1 MIGKEEGRCPQDSGA
16 GSPLFQSQKRR
27 AQHDARPQ
35 LRVWARRCFPSGSSS
50 GFSYPFLEYHLGS
63 VVADPPPI
71 HHLPVGMFPAP
82 PRGAAFGML
91 GTCAS
96 LKLRGW
102 GRTHRAPPAFW
113 TARSSVPCRCPVGT
127 RRHGCPLPQPRCGA
141 ASEEISVR
149 SVEAARC
156 RWRRPCGAEWSC
168 RGSHAGAVQE

>member
-1 MIGKEEGRCPQDSGA
+1 MPPGQWCRLSAIPKPKAPCPARCAPPASRV
-16 GSPLFQSQKRR
+16 GSEVFSLWVFLWVFLSIS
-27 AQHDARPQ
+27 
-35 LRVWARRCFPSGSSS
+35 RVSPRVRRCSS
-50 GFSYPFLEYHLGS
+50 P
-63 VVADPPPI
+63 PPPI

-82 PRGAAFGML
+82 PRGPAFGML

>member
-1 MIGKEEGRCPQDSGA
+1 MPPGQWCRLSAIPKPKAPCPARCAPPASRV
-16 GSPLFQSQKRR
+16 GSEVFSLWVFLWVFLSIS
-27 AQHDARPQ
+27 
-35 LRVWARRCFPSGSSS
+35 RVSPRVSRCSS
-50 GFSYPFLEYHLGS
+50 PP
-63 VVADPPPI
+63 PPPI